1 MVFTKY
7 QKMRMLHYHGK
18 GFKAP
23 TIRRKLLEE
32 GICVSRE
39 GLHKFLIKFSER
51 GCMLRRPGSGRP
63 SKVTAEVKRIVDEQ
77 MDRDDETSAHQLHV
91 LLLRNGYNISLK
103 TVLRCRRSLGWT
115 FRGSSYCQLIRDV
128 NKKKR
133 LEWALQNKDDDFL
146 DVIYTDESS
155 IQLESHRRFCCRKKG
170 CAPRLKPRYVNI

>member
-51 GCMLRRPGSGRP
+51 RCMLRRPGSGRP

-77 MDRDDETSAHQLHV
+77 MDRDETSAHQLHV

-155 IQLESHRRFCCRKKG
+155 IQLESHRCFCCRKKG